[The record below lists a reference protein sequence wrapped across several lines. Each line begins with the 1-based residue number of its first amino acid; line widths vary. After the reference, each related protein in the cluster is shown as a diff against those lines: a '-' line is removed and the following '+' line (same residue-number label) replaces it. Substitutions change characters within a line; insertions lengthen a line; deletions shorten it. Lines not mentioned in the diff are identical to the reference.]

1 MNSGWAGLPGFLL
14 TLPLSTI
21 VITVFLFPA
30 IAARFGYEIQMNMTE
45 YQAEFGF
52 MLCAFLNAIVLYP
65 FYVWWKNRKRRSFE
79 APPPP
84 SLELRNIPDGKHG

>member
-65 FYVWWKNRKRRSFE
+65 FYIWWTNRKRRSFE
-79 APPPP
+79 APPLPG
-84 SLELRNIPDGKHG
+84 LELRNIPDSKHG